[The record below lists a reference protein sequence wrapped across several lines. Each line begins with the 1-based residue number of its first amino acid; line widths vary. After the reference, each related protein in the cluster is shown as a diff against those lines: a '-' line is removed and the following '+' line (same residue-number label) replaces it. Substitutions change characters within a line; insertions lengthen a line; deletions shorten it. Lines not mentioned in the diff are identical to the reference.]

1 MKSIPGE
8 KPAVLFVRFSS
19 LGDVVLT
26 TPAVRSLKAAFP
38 GARISF
44 LTKGAYSPL
53 LEGHPDIDRVIAFEP
68 RPGQGGFSAL
78 TGLCRGLGTFD
89 LVIDLHVTLRSR
101 LVAAFLPAS
110 RKVRYR
116 KDSLMR
122 RLWAMGWMRERML
135 CDGRHVAD
143 RYLHALEPLGVS
155 PRFTRPEIFLT
166 PREVDS
172 SESFLRQMGVRDP
185 RGIAV
190 ILPGARWSNKQ
201 WTAKGFAAVGEVLS
215 SRRGFEIVVAGDRGD
230 RPAVDA
236 FKREL
241 STECVDI
248 AGKTGIRELAAVL
261 RLARV
266 AVGNDSGPGHLA
278 AAVGTP
284 VVTIFGPTTEA
295 FGFAPRGERVKTV
308 SLPLPCRPCSI
319 HGGRTCPGGR
329 RACLEDLEPR
339 AVIAAVGEVL
349 DTPC

>member
-1 MKSIPGE
+1 MKNILGE
-8 KPAVLFVRFSS
+8 EPAVLFVRFSS
-19 LGDVVLT
+19 LGDVILA
-26 TPAVRSLKAAFP
+26 TPAVRSLKAAIP

-44 LTKGAYSPL
+44 LTKSAYGPL

-68 RPGQGGFSAL
+68 RPGESGLSAL
-78 TGLCRGLGTFD
+78 TGLCRGQGPFD
-89 LVIDLHVTLRSR
+89 LVVDLHGTLRSR

-122 RLWAMGWMRERML
+122 RLWAMGWMRGRMAG
-135 CDGRHVAD
+135 DGMHVAD
-143 RYLHALEPLGVS
+143 RYLRALEQLGVP
-155 PRFTRPEIFLT
+155 PRVTSPEIFLA
-166 PREVDS
+166 PREV
-172 SESFLRQMGVRDP
+172 EGAERFLRQMGVRDTQ
-185 RGIAV
+185 GIAV

-201 WTAKGFAAVGEVLS
+201 WTARGFAAVGEALS
-215 SRRGFEIVVAGDRGD
+215 ARRGLEIVVAGDRED
-230 RPAVDA
+230 RAAVDE

-241 STECVDI
+241 SAECVDI

-261 RLARV
+261 RLAGV

-308 SLPLPCRPCSI
+308 SLPLPCRPCSV
-319 HGGRTCPGGR
+319 HGGRRCPGGR
-329 RACLEDLEPR
+329 RACLEDLEPQ
-339 AVIAAVGEVL
+339 AVIAAVEEVL
-349 DTPC
+349 GPS